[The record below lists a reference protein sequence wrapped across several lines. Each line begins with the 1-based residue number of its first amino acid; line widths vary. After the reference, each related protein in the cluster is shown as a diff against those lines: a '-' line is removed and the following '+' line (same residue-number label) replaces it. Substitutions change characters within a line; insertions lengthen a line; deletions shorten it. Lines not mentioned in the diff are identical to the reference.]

1 MPRLLAQPGANGDPG
16 RVRFRW
22 FLLPIAA
29 AVLGLLVWPPG
40 GPPPEPDAN
49 PPSTAVP
56 SAPESP
62 AAAAGAVATSSASEG
77 PRTAAAM
84 GLPVP
89 LGPVS
94 QLAGRVEHPNG
105 DPATTHV
112 LLLEFEDTTGLRV
125 FHGAQGLDRVFDAL
139 DDDGVDLAAFDR
151 AAFDIALG
159 EVADVVATAVPAADG
174 TFALTPERGVLFDR
188 LLMLAIDPA
197 LRECA
202 PPVAPRVPLT
212 VLAFRPR
219 QDLDVV
225 VTADIVGVE
234 FGVEW
239 MDGERRLRPARS
251 ATTVNG
257 VARFPGLVRG
267 PGRFAVRCAEPPL
280 YCASGPIDLQTVRF
294 SLELALRTQ
303 RVTPCPS
310 PTHADEVGGTI
321 APLVEHGNDS
331 RSPGTAPLALPT
343 TCPGCALLAA
353 GTYMFRPR
361 KPKYAFGS
369 FPLPAVV
376 RTDAAQVHIL
386 HEIDRR
392 RREPNAWLSVR

>member
-1 MPRLLAQPGANGDPG
+1 MRRLLAKSGANGDPA
-16 RVRFRW
+16 RVRPHSP
-22 FLLPIAA
+22 LILIAA
-29 AVLGLLVWPPG
+29 ALLGVLAWQLGDSTPDSDANTPSTAMSA
-40 GPPPEPDAN
+40 PEPDA
-49 PPSTAVP
+49 AVGVV
-56 SAPESP
+56 ATP
-62 AAAAGAVATSSASEG
+62 AAGGEG

-94 QLAGRVEHPNG
+94 QLAGRLEHPNG
-105 DPATTHV
+105 DPAATLV

-151 AAFDIALG
+151 ATFDIALG

-174 TFALTPERGVLFDR
+174 TFALLPERGVLFDR
-188 LLMLAIDPA
+188 LLVLAIDPA

-212 VLAFRPR
+212 ALAFRPR

-225 VTADIVGVE
+225 VTSDIVGLE

-239 MDGERRLRPARS
+239 LDGERRLRPARS

-257 VARFPGLVRG
+257 VARFPGLTRG
-267 PGRFAVRCAEPPL
+267 PGRFAVRCGEPPL
-280 YCASGPIDLQTVRF
+280 YCASGAIDLQTVRF

-310 PTHADEVGGTI
+310 PTHAADVGGAITL
-321 APLVEHGNDS
+321 LVEHGVGS
-331 RSPGTAPLALPT
+331 RSPGTARLALST
-343 TCPGCALLAA
+343 MCPRCALLAA
-353 GTYMFRPR
+353 GTYQFYSRRP
-361 KPKYAFGS
+361 KHAFGS
-369 FPLPAVV
+369 FPVPAVV
-376 RTDAAQVHIL
+376 RDDAARVHIL
-386 HEIDRR
+386 HETDRWS
-392 RREPNAWLSVR
+392 REPNAWLSVR